1 MGSTRS
7 LRQRMGETY
16 CNNRIL
22 RDNSFYKNTK
32 LSYSSLM
39 FLRLHSPLPSHT
51 ICEEFAGKGR
61 MDNLIIKAAIT
72 AFIAALQIVFILIE
86 CKERAISLWLA
97 TICLS

>member
-1 MGSTRS
+1 
-7 LRQRMGETY
+7 
-16 CNNRIL
+16 
-22 RDNSFYKNTK
+22 
-32 LSYSSLM
+32 M

-86 CKERAISLWLA
+86 CK
-97 TICLS
+97 